1 LPPSPIAGLLAAV
14 ARPRRDPPPSST
26 LYLRLSPA
34 SIGERTN
41 LARTLIPTNSEKIGR
56 AKPYWIAPSHLH
68 AIVTPELYLYLN
80 SNLLEQEG
88 VNVVKPYVGITSELL
103 HKRRS

>member
-14 ARPRRDPPPSST
+14 ARPRRDPPRPPPFTSVYPRT
-26 LYLRLSPA
+26 
-34 SIGERTN
+34 SIGERKN